1 LLLVLVSAGMPGTG
15 AAGAQCPRTGDVT
28 AAAAGY
34 AATALVAPAST
45 SEAPATA
52 AANNIRILVILMPA
66 SATAGRWNA
75 AETR

>member
-1 LLLVLVSAGMPGTG
+1 MPGTG
-15 AAGAQCPRTGDVT
+15 AAGAQCPRTGDV
-28 AAAAGY
+28 
-34 AATALVAPAST
+34 
-45 SEAPATA
+45 TA